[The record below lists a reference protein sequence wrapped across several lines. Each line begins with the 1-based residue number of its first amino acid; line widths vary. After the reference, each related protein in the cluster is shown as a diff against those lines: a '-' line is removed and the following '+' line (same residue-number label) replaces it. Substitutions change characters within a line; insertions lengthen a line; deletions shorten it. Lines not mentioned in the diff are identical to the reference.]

1 MGTRHRKSRKHR
13 GSRTCGWGQIGQHR
27 KSGSRG
33 GHGHA
38 GMHKHKW
45 TWVLKYKR
53 DYFGKHGFHRPNKRE
68 ISSMNLIQLATLL
81 DALERK
87 GELQVVEGKP
97 VINLAEL
104 GVGKLVGRGKI
115 DKPVLVV
122 VEKWT
127 EKAEKIIKEARG
139 NLVTPKEFAGVAS

>member
-1 MGTRHRKSRKHR
+1 
-13 GSRTCGWGQIGQHR
+13 
-27 KSGSRG
+27 
-33 GHGHA
+33 
-38 GMHKHKW
+38 MHKHKW

-68 ISSMNLIQLATLL
+68 IPSMNLIQLATLL

-127 EKAEKIIKEARG
+127 EKAEKIIKEAGG

>member
-68 ISSMNLIQLATLL
+68 IKAINLIQLTTLL
-81 DALERK
+81 ENFERR
-87 GELQVVEGKP
+87 GELKLVEGKP

-127 EKAEKIIKEARG
+127 EKAEKIIKEAGG